1 MNYSNMLGFGKE
13 KNLSV
18 KKAKLNWKDKTLKQK
33 IIHTVKKSKET
44 IASYTFLPYL
54 YLPLLVYIGVQADPN
69 EEIPKG
75 NKWFMA
81 LISFFPFL

>member
-1 MNYSNMLGFGKE
+1 MFGFGKKE

-18 KKAKLNWKDKTLKQK
+18 KKAKLNWKDKTFKEKLKY
-33 IIHTVKKSKET
+33 TFKKSKET
-44 IASYTFLPYL
+44 IAAQTWLPYC